1 MNGCIC
7 SETTQMLYPYILN
20 NILRPYSLINLTNRK
35 GSELIN
41 RPTYFCVKDV
51 SQTRLRH
58 SLLLIAEGK

>member
-41 RPTYFCVKDV
+41 RPTYWNISYDGGG
-51 SQTRLRH
+51 SYD
-58 SLLLIAEGK
+58 E